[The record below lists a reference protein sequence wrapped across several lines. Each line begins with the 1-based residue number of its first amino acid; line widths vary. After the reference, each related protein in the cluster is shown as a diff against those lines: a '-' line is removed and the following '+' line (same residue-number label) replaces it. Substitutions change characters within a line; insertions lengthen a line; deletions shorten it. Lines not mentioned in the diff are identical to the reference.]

1 VNRLLLTSLAAL
13 LLPAQALAAAR
24 FAVVVGSNV
33 GAAGRPRLWFAE
45 QDAERFRATLLELGD
60 FSEDRAVLVRGGSAA
75 RVREALAGVEARI
88 ALARKAGDRPL
99 LVFYY
104 SGHAGPGGLELG
116 SDRLGFEEL
125 RGLVT
130 GSAADAK
137 VAIIDAC
144 EAGLLTQVKGAS
156 AAPALDFALPAEDRV
171 QGTAFITSTAVG
183 EAAQESAALG
193 GSFFTHHLDIAL
205 RGAGDTDGDGL
216 VTLAEAF
223 RYTAARTLA
232 GTAATLPG
240 PQHATYE
247 FKMSGRGDVVLADLR
262 RADSRLALP
271 PDPGAGYFLR
281 GPMNILAEVPGEN
294 SAVTLALPAGRY
306 AVERRGAD
314 GRATTSV
321 VLTRGETLQLPPLV
335 PTRYEQA
342 RSKGGP
348 KPGLL
353 FGGAGAA
360 TLGLPGF
367 GVAPMGRIG
376 VRKEVGPFGIRIGF
390 DYLRKSVVDAG
401 LRYDLDYTGGAVSAL
416 YPLFG
421 SRVLLEAGP
430 ELGFGYARQR
440 LADKRSFNSGIG
452 RAGLAAMV
460 TAPLGPV
467 RIGLDGGLSAQ
478 LLKLDGKREVR
489 PAASLSALAI
499 WGF

>member
-1 VNRLLLTSLAAL
+1 MSRLSLALAAAL
-13 LLPAQALAAAR
+13 LLPAQALGAAR
-24 FAVVVGSNV
+24 FAVVVGNNA
-33 GAAGRPRLWFAE
+33 GATGRPRLWFAE
-45 QDAERFRATLLELGD
+45 KDAERFRATLLELGD
-60 FSEDRAVLVRGGSAA
+60 FGEDRTVLVRGSSAA
-75 RVREALAGVEARI
+75 RVREALASVEARV
-88 ALARKAGDRPL
+88 AAARKAGERPL

-116 SDRLGFEEL
+116 TDRLPFDEL
-125 RGLVT
+125 RQLV
-130 GSAADAK
+130 SSSSADAK

-156 AAPALDFALPAEDRV
+156 AVPALDFPLPTDERV

-205 RGAGDTDGDGL
+205 RGAGDADGDGL

-223 RYTAARTLA
+223 RYTAARTRA
-232 GTAATLPG
+232 GTAATMPG

-262 RADSRLALP
+262 RADARLALP
-271 PDPGAGYFLR
+271 PDPGAGYFVR
-281 GPMNILAEVPGEN
+281 GPMNILAEVPGETGG
-294 SAVTLALPAGRY
+294 VTLALPAGRY
-306 AVERRGAD
+306 AIERRGPD
-314 GRATTSV
+314 GRATASV
-321 VLTRGETLQLPPLV
+321 LLARGETLHLPTMV

-353 FGGAGAA
+353 FGGGGLA

-367 GVAPMGRIG
+367 GAAPMARIG
-376 VRKEVGPFGIRIGF
+376 VRKEVGPFGLRIGF
-390 DYLRKSVVDAG
+390 DYLKKSVNDAG
-401 LRYDLDYTGGAVSAL
+401 LKYDLDYTGGAISAL
-416 YPLFG
+416 YPLWG

-452 RAGLAAMV
+452 RAGLAAML
-460 TAPLGPV
+460 TAPVGPV
-467 RIGLDGGLSAQ
+467 RLGLDGSLAAQ
-478 LLKLDGKREVR
+478 LLKLNGTREVR

>member
-1 VNRLLLTSLAAL
+1 MRPAALFLLAL
-13 LLPAQALAAAR
+13 LLPLPAAAAAR
-24 FAVVVGSNV
+24 FAVVVGNDV
-33 GAAGRPRLWFAE
+33 GAPGRPRLWFAE
-45 QDAERFRATLLELGD
+45 KDAERFRDTLLELGD
-60 FSEDRAVLVRGGSAA
+60 FAPDRALLLRGDTVAQ
-75 RVREALAGVEARI
+75 VREALAGVEARI
-88 ALARKAGDRPL
+88 EAARRAGERPL

-104 SGHAGPGGLELG
+104 SGHAGAGGLELG
-116 SDRLGFEEL
+116 SGKLGFDEL
-125 RGLVT
+125 RRLVT
-130 GSAADAK
+130 GSSADAK

-156 AAPALDFALPAEDRV
+156 PAPALDFALPVDDRV
-171 QGTAFITSTAVG
+171 RGTAFITSTAVG

-205 RGAGDTDGDGL
+205 RGAGDADGDGL

-232 GTAATLPG
+232 GTASTLPG

-262 RADSRLALP
+262 RADARLELP

-281 GPMNILAEVPGEN
+281 GPMNILAEVPGEAA
-294 SAVTLALPAGRY
+294 AVTLALPAGRY

-314 GRATTSV
+314 GRATASV
-321 VLTRGETLQLPPLV
+321 SLAKGETLELPPLV

-342 RSKGGP
+342 RAKGGP

-353 FGGAGAA
+353 FAGGGAA

-367 GVAPMGRIG
+367 GAAPMARIG
-376 VRKEVGPFGIRIGF
+376 VRKEVGPVGLRIGF
-390 DYLRKSVVDAG
+390 DYLRKSVVDGG
-401 LRYDLDYTGGAVSAL
+401 LRYDLDYTGGAISAL
-416 YPLFG
+416 YPVAG

-430 ELGFGYARQR
+430 ELGFGWARQR
-440 LADKRSFNSGIG
+440 LLDRRTFETGVG

-460 TAPLGPV
+460 TAPLGAARV
-467 RIGLDGGLSAQ
+467 GLDAGLAAQ
-478 LLKLDGKREVR
+478 LLKLDGKREIR
-489 PAASLSALAI
+489 PAASISALAI